1 MRVLILSLPSVAG
14 WGGSEELWAETAR
27 VALGAGHQVW
37 ITPRLDVDRRD
48 TPVRGL
54 VAAGAVVLR
63 RNPVT
68 TTGRGLRAE
77 VVPVAASRVARTAD
91 MILLN
96 AGGSVRELLH
106 PDVLRLVRQS
116 RPCPLFLAVRLV
128 SERDLMT
135 DAERQQARALLEL
148 AAGVLLPARRSQR
161 ILERLLA
168 APVPRVT
175 IVPSPVRRDLIGLL
189 PWPATGTA
197 RFACVGRLNPEHKGQ
212 DMLLEAFAAAQWRER
227 DWRLAF
233 VGRGISRGYLED
245 LVRHY
250 GLTSRVVFSGF
261 QDSMVD
267 VWSQNEL
274 LLLPSREEGMPIAVM
289 EAMYC
294 GRPCLVTDVGDNRR
308 FVRPS
313 ETGFV
318 AHSDRVDGLSEAL
331 EDAWRQRTS
340 WPELGRL
347 AHMLF
352 CQERDPDPGGT
363 VLSLML
369 DGRGPGSDDRL

>member
-27 VALGAGHQVW
+27 VALEAGHQVW
-37 ITPRLDVDRRD
+37 ITPRLDIDRRD
-48 TPVRGL
+48 APVRGL
-54 VAAGAVVLR
+54 VEAGAVVLQRHPGSPTR
-63 RNPVT
+63 RGP
-68 TTGRGLRAE
+68 GAE
-77 VVPVAASRVARTAD
+77 VVPVAAPRVAGTAD
-91 MILLN
+91 AILLN

-106 PDVLRLVRQS
+106 PDVLRLVHQS

-128 SERDLMT
+128 SERDLLA

-148 AAGVLLPARRSQR
+148 AAGVVLPARRSQH

-197 RFACVGRLNPEHKGQ
+197 RFACVGRLNPVQKGQ
-212 DMLLEAFAAAQWRER
+212 DTLLEAFAAAQWRQR

-245 LVRHY
+245 LVHHY
-250 GLTSRVVFSGF
+250 GLTDRVVFSGF

-308 FVRPS
+308 FVRQS

-318 AHSDRVDGLSEAL
+318 ARSDRVDSLSEAL
-331 EDAWRQRTS
+331 EDAWRQRAS

-347 AHMLF
+347 AHTLF

-369 DGRGPGSDDRL
+369 TGRESPGDDLV

>member
-27 VALGAGHQVW
+27 VALAAGHQVW
-37 ITPRLDVDRRD
+37 ITPRLDIDRRE

-54 VAAGAVVLR
+54 VEAGAVVLP
-63 RNPVT
+63 RNPGIA
-68 TTGRGLRAE
+68 TGRGPGAE
-77 VVPVAASRVARTAD
+77 IVPVAASRAANEAD
-91 MILLN
+91 AILLN

-128 SERDLMT
+128 SERDLLA

-168 APVPRVT
+168 ASLPRVT
-175 IVPSPVRRDLIGLL
+175 IVPSPVRRDLTGLL

-197 RFACVGRLNPEHKGQ
+197 RFACVGRLNPEQKGQ
-212 DMLLEAFAAAQWRER
+212 DTLLEALAAAQWRER

-250 GLTSRVVFSGF
+250 GLTGRVVFSGF

-274 LLLPSREEGMPIAVM
+274 LLLPSREEGMPIAIM

-308 FVRPS
+308 FVRQS

-318 AHSDRVDGLSEAL
+318 ARSDRVDGLSEAL
-331 EDAWRQRTS
+331 EDAWRQRES

-347 AHMLF
+347 AHTLF

-369 DGRGPGSDDRL
+369 VGREWASDDRL

>member
-1 MRVLILSLPSVAG
+1 MRLLILSLPSVAG

-27 VALGAGHQVW
+27 VALEAGHQVW
-37 ITPRLDVDRRD
+37 ITPRLDIDRRD
-48 TPVRGL
+48 APVRGL
-54 VAAGAVVLR
+54 IEAGAVVLH
-63 RNPVT
+63 RNPGSAT
-68 TTGRGLRAE
+68 RRGPGAE
-77 VVPVAASRVARTAD
+77 VVPAAASRVAGTAD
-91 MILLN
+91 AILLN

-106 PDVLRLVRQS
+106 PEVLRLVRQS

-128 SERDLMT
+128 SERDLLA
-135 DAERQQARALLEL
+135 DAERQQARAVLEL

-175 IVPSPVRRDLIGLL
+175 IVPSPVRRDLPGLL

-197 RFACVGRLNPEHKGQ
+197 RFACVGRLNPVQKGQ
-212 DMLLEAFAAAQWRER
+212 DTLLEAFAAAQWRQR

-233 VGRGISRGYLED
+233 VGRGICRGYLED
-245 LVRHY
+245 LVHHY
-250 GLTSRVVFSGF
+250 GLTDRVVFSGF

-308 FVRPS
+308 FVRQS

-318 AHSDRVDGLSEAL
+318 ARSDRVEGLAEAL
-331 EDAWRQRTS
+331 EDAWRQRAS

-347 AHMLF
+347 AHTLF

-369 DGRGPGSDDRL
+369 SGRESPSDDLV

>member
-1 MRVLILSLPSVAG
+1 MRMLILSLPSVAG

-27 VALGAGHQVW
+27 VALEAGHQVW
-37 ITPRLDVDRRD
+37 ITPRLDIERRD
-48 TPVRGL
+48 IPVRGL
-54 VAAGAVVLR
+54 VEAGAVVLH
-63 RNPVT
+63 RNPGS
-68 TTGRGLRAE
+68 TTGRGPGVE
-77 VVPVAASRVARTAD
+77 VVPVAASQVASTAD
-91 MILLN
+91 AILLN
-96 AGGSVRELLH
+96 AGGSVRELLQ
-106 PDVLRLVRQS
+106 PDVLRLVRRS

-128 SERDLMT
+128 SERDLLA

-175 IVPSPVRRDLIGLL
+175 IVPSPVRRDLIGPL
-189 PWPATGTA
+189 PWPVTGTA
-197 RFACVGRLNPEHKGQ
+197 RFACVGRLNPEQKGQ
-212 DMLLEAFAAAQWRER
+212 DALLEAFAAAQWRQR

-250 GLTSRVVFSGF
+250 GLTGRVVFSGY
-261 QDSMVD
+261 QHSMVD

-294 GRPCLVTDVGDNRR
+294 GRPCLVTDVGDTRR
-308 FVRPS
+308 FVRQS

-318 AHSDRVDGLSEAL
+318 ARSDRVDGLSEAL
-331 EDAWRQRTS
+331 EDAWHQRPS

-347 AHMLF
+347 AHTLF
-352 CQERDPDPGGT
+352 CKERDSDPGGT

-369 DGRGPGSDDRL
+369 AGRESASDDRL

>member
-27 VALGAGHQVW
+27 AALEAGHQVW
-37 ITPRLDVDRRD
+37 ITPRIDTDRRD
-48 TPVRGL
+48 ARIRGL
-54 VAAGAVVLR
+54 VEAGAVVLH
-63 RNPVT
+63 RNPGSPT
-68 TTGRGLRAE
+68 ARGPGAE
-77 VVPVAASRVARTAD
+77 VVPVAASRVASTAD
-91 MILLN
+91 AILLN

-128 SERDLMT
+128 SERDLLA
-135 DAERQQARALLEL
+135 DAERQQARTLLEL
-148 AAGVLLPARRSQR
+148 AAGVLLPARRSQL

-168 APVPRVT
+168 APVPHVT
-175 IVPSPVRRDLIGLL
+175 IVPSPVRRDLVGLL

-197 RFACVGRLNPEHKGQ
+197 RFACVGRLNPVQKGQ
-212 DMLLEAFAAAQWRER
+212 DTLLEAFAAAQWRQR

-245 LVRHY
+245 LVHHY
-250 GLTSRVVFSGF
+250 GLTGRVVFSGF

-308 FVRPS
+308 FVRQS

-318 AHSDRVDGLSEAL
+318 ARSDRVDGLSEAL
-331 EDAWRQRTS
+331 EDAWRQRAS
-340 WPELGRL
+340 WPELGRR
-347 AHMLF
+347 AHTLF
-352 CQERDPDPGGT
+352 CQERDPDPCGT

-369 DGRGPGSDDRL
+369 TGRESPSDDLV